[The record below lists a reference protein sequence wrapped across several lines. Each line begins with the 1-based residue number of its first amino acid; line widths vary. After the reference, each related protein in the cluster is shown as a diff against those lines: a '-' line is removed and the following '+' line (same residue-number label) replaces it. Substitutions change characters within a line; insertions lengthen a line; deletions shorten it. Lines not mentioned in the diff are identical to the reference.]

1 VPFVFFQLKPV
12 WALHYLGA
20 TRRKTSFHQPE
31 HRFEFF
37 LAQLNFSIF
46 GAGKYEEANFKY
58 TA

>member
-1 VPFVFFQLKPV
+1 MGARNSLSVL
-12 WALHYLGA
+12 AL
-20 TRRKTSFHQPE
+20 

-58 TA
+58 TALNTCKGSEAERWTI